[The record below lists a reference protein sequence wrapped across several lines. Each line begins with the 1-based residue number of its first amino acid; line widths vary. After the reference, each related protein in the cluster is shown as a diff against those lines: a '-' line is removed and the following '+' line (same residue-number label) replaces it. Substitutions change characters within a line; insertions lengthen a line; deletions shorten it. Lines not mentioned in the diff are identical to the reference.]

1 MPRRYSPRNHI
12 IFPKDGISLDV
23 CTTFLQRKRIA
34 VLNEHN
40 GNVNAAADA
49 LGIHPQSIYDIL
61 YRFSRRGV
69 IKTGPSCPLG
79 GRLRRYEIR
88 FGNLKSTI
96 PQQDYAVRK
105 WVADNVPED
114 GTIIDLMWSVITDLA
129 HEDGYFDDT
138 EQKEEAA

>member
-1 MPRRYSPRNHI
+1 MPRKYSPRRNI
-12 IFPKDGISLDV
+12 IFPQDGIPLDV

-34 VLNEHN
+34 VLNKHN
-40 GNVNAAADA
+40 GNVNAAADD

-61 YRFSRRGV
+61 HRFSRRGV
-69 IKTGPSCPLG
+69 IKTEPSCPLG
-79 GRLRRYEIR
+79 GRLRKYEIR

-105 WVADNVPED
+105 WVADNVPDD
-114 GTIIDLMWSVITDLA
+114 GSIIDLMWSVFADLA
-129 HEDGYFDDT
+129 HEDGYFGDT